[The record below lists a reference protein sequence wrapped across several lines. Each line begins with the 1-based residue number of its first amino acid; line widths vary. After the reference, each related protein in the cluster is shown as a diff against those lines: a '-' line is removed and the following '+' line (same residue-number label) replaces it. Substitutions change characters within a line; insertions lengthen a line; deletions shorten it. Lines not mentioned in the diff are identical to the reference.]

1 MNISCFFDISAK
13 QLGVYNFLDL
23 FQNFF
28 IVKNTIA
35 ILHGQ
40 KFKNLDPPLPLQ
52 TSYGVHIQYKKV
64 NDTGKLI
71 TKD

>member
-40 KFKNLDPPLPLQ
+40 KFKNLDPPSPF
-52 TSYGVHIQYKKV
+52 TDIIWSAYPIQK
-64 NDTGKLI
+64 GQ
-71 TKD
+71 